1 MTVSIHSLVY
11 NHEKYLHTFFR
22 GILNQQ
28 VSFEYEIVLGVDQST
43 DNSLSICREYQQR
56 YPAIIKIIEHT
67 TRVGM
72 INNYIATYNACKG
85 KYIAMCEG
93 DDYWT
98 DDQKLNKQV
107 ALLDRDEK
115 AVLCFTDIK
124 ILDEEEGTFHPNW
137 ANISKEIY
145 SIEDIIFSNPVST
158 CSVMFRNH
166 LVELNET
173 SLQGLPMADWPLYVE
188 LLTRGYAR
196 FLNRETAVYRRSAQ
210 STYSKN
216 TTLETLYKKK
226 TAYEYLLELPVLA
239 KYKKQLLKAYYYHLY
254 AIGTR
259 LDKDDKMKKVFLK
272 KAAMSIN
279 RNNVSVPLK
288 AFIRMLQ

>member
-1 MTVSIHSLVY
+1 
-11 NHEKYLHTFFR
+11 
-22 GILNQQ
+22 
-28 VSFEYEIVLGVDQST
+28 
-43 DNSLSICREYQQR
+43 
-56 YPAIIKIIEHT
+56 
-67 TRVGM
+67 M
-72 INNYIATYNACKG
+72 INNYIATYNACTG
-85 KYIAMCEG
+85 KYIAICEG

-107 ALLDRDEK
+107 ELLDRDEK

-124 ILDEEEGTFHPNW
+124 VLDEEEGTFHPNW
-137 ANISKEIY
+137 ANITKEIY
-145 SIEDIIFSNPVST
+145 SIKDIIFSNPVST

-173 SLQGLPMADWPLYVE
+173 SLRGLPMADWPLYVE
-188 LLTRGYAR
+188 LLTTGYAR
-196 FLNRETAVYRRSAQ
+196 FLNQETAVYRRSAQ

-216 TTLETLYKKK
+216 STIETLYKKK
-226 TAYEYLLELPVLA
+226 TAYEYLLERPVLA

-279 RNNVSVPLK
+279 SNNISVPLK